1 MINHDPFG
9 DRKLN
14 RLQLMLYLIPFLGVI
29 PAAWTL
35 YRGERKGEQRQISRL
50 SVNLTLGWLLFYA
63 FLWTGATFTDQTL
76 SFRFLYFNGLLTSGY
91 ILLSLGMIWRVWQQK
106 N

>member
-29 PAAWTL
+29 PSVWTM
-35 YRGERKGEQRQISRL
+35 YRGVGEAEQRQISRL
-50 SVNLTLGWLLFYA
+50 SINLTLGWLLFYA

-76 SFRFLYFNGLLTSGY
+76 SFRFLYLNGLFTSGY
-91 ILLSLGMIWRVWQQK
+91 ILLSLAMIFRVWQK
-106 N
+106 R